1 MKIYIFAD
9 QEGVAGVFNRREGYL
24 NASEYAT
31 MELAAICEAL
41 LDNGVDEIV
50 LNTIHTMEYHKLP
63 KPVQIIHGLP
73 RHDIFTELLD
83 ESFDAGM
90 LVGFHEMAGNREKGC
105 WRHSILPHPIT
116 RAYSAVE
123 GIWLNDLLVGEI
135 GIFVALAG
143 IHNVPAVL
151 NTGDYWA
158 CLEAEDLVPGIETVA
173 VKKGTSHFSAISMT
187 PQAAAEAAAE
197 GAVRAL
203 GKIGV
208 VKPLKIE
215 GPVTLKVK
223 YTFAERAT
231 DAMSTVAGAFRIDEQ
246 TVAATYPSIAAVR
259 DNLGNL
265 RAPEMEIYAKDS
277 GFSQTTGFFTRTG
290 GEPYESTPTYPP
302 PSR

>member
-1 MKIYIFAD
+1 
-9 QEGVAGVFNRREGYL
+9 
-24 NASEYAT
+24 
-31 MELAAICEAL
+31 
-41 LDNGVDEIV
+41 
-50 LNTIHTMEYHKLP
+50 
-63 KPVQIIHGLP
+63 
-73 RHDIFTELLD
+73 
-83 ESFDAGM
+83 M

-135 GIFVALAG
+135 GIFVAFAG

-203 GKIGV
+203 GKIGTV
-208 VKPLKIE
+208 VEPLKME

-231 DAMSTVAGAFRIDEQ
+231 DAMSSVANAFRVDEQ

-265 RAPEMEIYAKDS
+265 RAPEMEIYAKGLRLCPNHRLLHPHRRRTLREQTDLSAPAEVTLTPRIGIELLCTNTESHSHRDGVPNLAIRLTCCICDS
-277 GFSQTTGFFTRTG
+277 WPIARL
-290 GEPYESTPTYPP
+290 EIAK
-302 PSR
+302 

>member
-1 MKIYIFAD
+1 
-9 QEGVAGVFNRREGYL
+9 
-24 NASEYAT
+24 
-31 MELAAICEAL
+31 
-41 LDNGVDEIV
+41 
-50 LNTIHTMEYHKLP
+50 
-63 KPVQIIHGLP
+63 
-73 RHDIFTELLD
+73 
-83 ESFDAGM
+83 M

-135 GIFVALAG
+135 GIFVAFAG

-173 VKKGTSHFSAISMT
+173 VKKGTSHFSAISLT

-208 VKPLKIE
+208 VEPLKME

-231 DAMSTVAGAFRIDEQ
+231 DAMSAVANAFRIDEQ

-277 GFSQTTGFFTRTG
+277 GFAKPPASSPAPAANPTKASRPIRLLRGRRVVARQPQEQDAVVSSSVQLASSRAKAESSSSNLFG
-290 GEPYESTPTYPP
+290 GASLLYL
-302 PSR
+302 PSRLQESL